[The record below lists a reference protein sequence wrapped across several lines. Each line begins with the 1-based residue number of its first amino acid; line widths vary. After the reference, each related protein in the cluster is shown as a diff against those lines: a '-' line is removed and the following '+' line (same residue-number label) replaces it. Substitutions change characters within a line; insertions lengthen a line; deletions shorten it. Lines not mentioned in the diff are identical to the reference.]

1 MGQMGHMGRMNHL
14 GQIASKD
21 NLNLEEALNDLEQIV
36 KDLEDGRLSLEE
48 SLELFEKGVKLVR
61 LCNSKLDMAEQRI
74 ESLTGEVPEDLAGR

>member
-1 MGQMGHMGRMNHL
+1 MDQMGHMGHV

-21 NLNLEEALNDLEQIV
+21 DLNLEEALNDLEQIV
-36 KDLEDGRLSLEE
+36 ADIEDGRLSLEE

-61 LCNSKLDMAEQRI
+61 LCNSKLDIAEQRI